1 MHMEQREYVPFP
13 QVTGHEEIRRHLMA
27 AVTSGRI
34 SHAYLFDGMEGVG
47 RRTMARAFIQA
58 LLCTENK
65 GRSEGC
71 GHCVACRTVLD
82 GNHPDVHWIRP
93 EKGSGTIRVG
103 QIRQE
108 LVQDMMVRPYQSAYK
123 IYVIEKAELLG
134 TEAQNAMLKTIEEP
148 PAYGVVLLI
157 TNGASMLLPTIRSRC
172 VALNFQPLP
181 QTQIRQVLRERG
193 FSEAQAAAGA
203 AFSQGS
209 LGQALALAGDE
220 EFAAL
225 QETVGSL
232 LAQQP
237 EQTDGG
243 RLEQAAALEKYK
255 KDYPVV
261 LDLMEMW
268 YRDVMVWQ
276 QTEKAERLLM
286 PDRQKAIA
294 RAASAYSTARL
305 AELLHILRDIREK
318 LDQNANYSLAMDC
331 LLLALGKM
339 K

>member
-1 MHMEQREYVPFP
+1 MHMEKREYVPFP

-148 PAYGVVLLI
+148 PAYGVVLLL

-172 VALNFQPLP
+172 VTLNFQPLP
-181 QTQIRQVLRERG
+181 QTQIRQVLRGERC
-193 FSEAQAAAGA
+193 FGA
-203 AFSQGS
+203 PRRRPEPLFQQGS

-225 QETVGSL
+225 QENRSAPCWRSSRSKRMAVGWSR
-232 LAQQP
+232 
-237 EQTDGG
+237 
-243 RLEQAAALEKYK
+243 RLHWKNIK
-255 KDYPVV
+255 
-261 LDLMEMW
+261 
-268 YRDVMVWQ
+268 RI
-276 QTEKAERLLM
+276 TRLFW
-286 PDRQKAIA
+286 I
-294 RAASAYSTARL
+294 
-305 AELLHILRDIREK
+305 
-318 LDQNANYSLAMDC
+318 
-331 LLLALGKM
+331 
-339 K
+339 